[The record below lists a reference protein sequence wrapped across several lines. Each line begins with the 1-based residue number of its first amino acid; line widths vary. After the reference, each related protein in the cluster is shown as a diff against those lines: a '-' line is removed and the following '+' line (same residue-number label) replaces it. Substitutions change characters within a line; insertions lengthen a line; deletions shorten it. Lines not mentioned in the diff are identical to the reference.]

1 MHRNLNKIRLQE
13 GLGLEFDVFI
23 DVQTLLAG
31 DMCCFEFSG
40 ALDGW
45 SSSQGILYMYIF
57 KCYPILTERSVI
69 ISIQPRATKPEKIV
83 FFLGPTKPL
92 PSYDQANPYQCV
104 RVE

>member
-1 MHRNLNKIRLQE
+1 MWYKSTEKDLGYNLMC
-13 GLGLEFDVFI
+13 I

-57 KCYPILTERSVI
+57 KC
-69 ISIQPRATKPEKIV
+69 
-83 FFLGPTKPL
+83 
-92 PSYDQANPYQCV
+92 
-104 RVE
+104 